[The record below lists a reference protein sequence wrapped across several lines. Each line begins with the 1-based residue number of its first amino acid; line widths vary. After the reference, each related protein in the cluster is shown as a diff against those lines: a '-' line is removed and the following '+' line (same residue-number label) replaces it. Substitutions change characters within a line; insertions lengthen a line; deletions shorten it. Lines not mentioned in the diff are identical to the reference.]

1 MRRWYLITSLFLL
14 ACSSGCKT
22 SVTPVGSG
30 TAEPRRNA
38 QAPQSS
44 SDIASTDWRI
54 TGFVTQCDG
63 DDYEFAN
70 VDRDHPPDH
79 SINNQPVS
87 SRLAMVL
94 EQPISTGEAMAFET
108 KDDPEQTN
116 GFQGLLGT
124 ECDTPTPVKAAGA
137 PNKDQLGDFFHLHSG
152 WVFFWG
158 YRPGGRTKLVRAYAS
173 HTDYSMRIIPASGPD
188 PERHQI
194 RLYSTDPL
202 HTVNVW
208 CRVLPTTLTSPPDKQ
223 LTPANPFL
231 EISSSGSGCTY
242 SLTPSP
248 STQETSFQD
257 CVQNRRAAVP

>member
-137 PNKDQLGDFFHLHSG
+137 PNKDQLGDFSI
-152 WVFFWG
+152 
-158 YRPGGRTKLVRAYAS
+158 Y
-173 HTDYSMRIIPASGPD
+173 IPAGCFSGDTGQAVEPSWSE
-188 PERHQI
+188 PTRRTRITRCGSSRRRALIQSGTRYGCTQRI
-194 RLYSTDPL
+194 RFIPL
-202 HTVNVW
+202 MYGAAY
-208 CRVLPTTLTSPPDKQ
+208 SPPRSRRRR
-223 LTPANPFL
+223 
-231 EISSSGSGCTY
+231 ISS
-242 SLTPSP
+242 
-248 STQETSFQD
+248 
-257 CVQNRRAAVP
+257 